1 LRKNTRQR
9 RPLSKSTKKTHRQ
22 AKRVNKKQNK
32 KKTRKQLKKQKNKKG
47 GNLFPAPVY
56 DKIVSIG
63 YELESPYLVPLRY
76 SSESQQFVQIPPSQI
91 KPYYDMYYQDTRNNE
106 IFTVIT
112 DNEYTEFNAAVANKN
127 VFVNDIPVVAMG
139 DGQKFG
145 HTEFLITFKSPARS
159 DQIIQTTLQQAI
171 RKINGYLHKL
181 VPTNIEL
188 HLVDGL
194 DSSGS
199 RDIPWTIF
207 EDKEHHNYYL
217 PSFLDKPSAS
227 VQSIDSLKNDMKF
240 TVQMTFGSEFIDCIS
255 VVQNLLAVS
264 SNSII
269 QEHAVFLNNIVA
281 AVENNV
287 NNQGGFTQLQMR
299 YIKTYLVLI
308 IYRYEAYKKYLVSYQ
323 NNRAALY
330 KYECYFYIRHDFD
343 DMLEYIVQE
352 QLGDQVDAYEVILGK
367 YNGIVAKEPQ
377 YESKLLVDFLLSKE
391 DYLVLESNDIDRYSN
406 KFDLMDDSDV
416 VLIEFRGF
424 QDELEQFIKSYA
436 PANKHRQIQQDLD
449 ECSERI
455 TGCYSLDTL
464 NAFAAVN
471 FDKAN
476 QAKKDKK
483 RIMDAPRPS
492 RDTRKAPSRFDDA

>member
-1 LRKNTRQR
+1 MKYLRKKTKQR
-9 RPLSKSTKKTHRQ
+9 RQLSKSTKKTHGQ
-22 AKRVNKKQNK
+22 AKKRVKQT
-32 KKTRKQLKKQKNKKG
+32 KTRKRLRRQNKKG

-63 YELESPYLVPLRY
+63 YELESPYLVPFRY
-76 SSESQQFVQIPPSQI
+76 SSESQQFVQMHPSQI
-91 KPYYDMYYQDTRNNE
+91 KPYYDVYYQDTRNNE

-112 DNEYTEFNAAVANKN
+112 DNENTEFNVAVAKKN
-127 VFVNDIPVVAMG
+127 VFVNDIPVVAMHN
-139 DGQKFG
+139 DQKFG

-194 DSSGS
+194 DDTNN

-227 VQSIDSLKNDMKF
+227 VQRIDSLKNDMKF
-240 TVQMTFGSEFIDCIS
+240 TVQMTFGSEFIDCID

-264 SNSII
+264 DNSII
-269 QEHAVFLNNIVA
+269 QAQSVLLNNIVR
-281 AVENNV
+281 AVNENV
-287 NNQGGFTQLQMR
+287 NNQGGFTPLQMR

-308 IYRYEAYKKYLVSYQ
+308 IYRYEAYKKYLVSFQ

-343 DMLEYIVQE
+343 DMMEYIVQE
-352 QLGDQVDAYEVILGK
+352 QLGDQFNAYEVILGK
-367 YNGIVAKEPQ
+367 YNGIIAKEPQ
-377 YESKLLVDFLLSKE
+377 YDSKLLVDFLLSKE

-424 QDELEQFIKSYA
+424 QDELDQFIKSYA
-436 PANKHRQIQQDLD
+436 PANKHRKIQQDLD
-449 ECSERI
+449 ECSERV

-464 NAFAAVN
+464 NAFASVN
-471 FDKAN
+471 FDAVD
-476 QAKKDKK
+476 QAKKEKK
-483 RIMDAPRPS
+483 RIMDGPGQKRI
-492 RDTRKAPSRFDDA
+492 RKAPSRFDD